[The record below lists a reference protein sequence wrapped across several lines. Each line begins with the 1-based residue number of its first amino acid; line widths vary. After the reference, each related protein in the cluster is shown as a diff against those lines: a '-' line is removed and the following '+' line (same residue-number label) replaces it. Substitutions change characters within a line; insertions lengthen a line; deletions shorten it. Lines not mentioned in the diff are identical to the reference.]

1 MRLGRFSLLALAGL
15 TLAGCGFHP
24 LYGSGKAV
32 VTGSEQSDLAK
43 IRVNTIAD
51 RQGQKLRNLLIDD
64 LQGEGVPPPPEYEL
78 MVTYS
83 EAQADLGLNNDA
95 TTTRGQLTIGVTY
108 RVQDIHTGKLET
120 SNTAQQI
127 TGYNIQTSEFATI
140 LSRDD
145 AEDRALKSIADNM
158 TLRIALYFR
167 NKKEGRATGTAA
179 APTTPAGPPAASTGP
194 FPTHTPG
201 DALDN
206 SSPITQT
213 P

>member
-1 MRLGRFSLLALAGL
+1 MKFARLSVLAGAGLALA
-15 TLAGCGFHP
+15 ACGFHP
-24 LYGSGKAV
+24 LYGTSKGV
-32 VTGSEQSDLAK
+32 GTGEQEAELAT

-51 RQGQKLRNLLIDD
+51 RQGQKLRNFLIDD
-64 LQGEGVPPPPEYEL
+64 LQGEGVPPPPEHEL
-78 MVTYS
+78 VVTYT

-108 RVQDIHTGKLET
+108 KLQDIHTGKVEST
-120 SNTAQQI
+120 NTAQQI

-158 TLRIALYFR
+158 TLRLALYFR
-167 NKKEGRATGTAA
+167 NLKENRPTDGMK
-179 APTTPAGPPAASTGP
+179 APPPPAASTGN
-194 FPTHTPG
+194 FPTHAPG
-201 DALDN
+201 SALDN

-213 P
+213 NP